1 MTIPD
6 FTARQLVLGAL
17 LVVLSAAVSV
27 LVVGIFAVW
36 IPEDYFVS
44 DERQSLV
51 QVRSRAG
58 RIAMRIGKNLLGAL
72 LVCVGVILSL
82 PGVPGQ
88 GILTILIG
96 ILFLDV
102 PGKHKL
108 ARRIVR
114 QRRILRALNRL
125 RARYGKEPLR
135 LPPADEDD
143 VSEP

>member
-1 MTIPD
+1 MTLPD
-6 FTARQLVLGAL
+6 FTARQLLLGAVL
-17 LVVLSAAVSV
+17 MVLSAAVSV
-27 LVVGIFAVW
+27 FVVGIFAVW

-44 DERQSLV
+44 AERQSLV
-51 QVRSRAG
+51 HVRTRAG
-58 RIAMRIGKNLLGAL
+58 RIAVRIGKNLLGIL
-72 LVCVGVILSL
+72 LVCVGVIMAL

-88 GILTILIG
+88 GFLTILIG

-108 ARRIVR
+108 VRRIVR
-114 QRRILRALNRL
+114 QRSIHRALNRL

-135 LPPADEDD
+135 LPPDDEGD